1 MSRYNIPSNQYDA
14 YARSV
19 HGVALLQQNDLGAP
33 ACNNCH
39 GNHGAT
45 PPGVESISQVC
56 GSCHVLNAEL
66 FSKSP
71 HKQAFDR
78 RQLPECETCH
88 GNHAIVAATN
98 QLLGNGPDAVCS
110 RCHTQ
115 RENVKGF
122 HAAGLMRHLVDSLD
136 SDEEHAR
143 ELVDEAEQKGM
154 EIAEAKFRLRDIRQ
168 ARLETRTVVH
178 AFSEDRFREVVGKGL
193 TASTSVA
200 GEAQAAIDE
209 YYRRRIGLGVATFIM
224 SVLAVSLYLTIR
236 RLERGNTGAGN
247 T

>member
-1 MSRYNIPSNQYDA
+1 M
-14 YARSV
+14 
-19 HGVALLQQNDLGAP
+19 
-33 ACNNCH
+33 
-39 GNHGAT
+39 
-45 PPGVESISQVC
+45 
-56 GSCHVLNAEL
+56 
-66 FSKSP
+66 
-71 HKQAFDR
+71 
-78 RQLPECETCH
+78 
-88 GNHAIVAATN
+88 
-98 QLLGNGPDAVCS
+98 
-110 RCHTQ
+110 
-115 RENVKGF
+115 
-122 HAAGLMRHLVDSLD
+122 
-136 SDEEHAR
+136 
-143 ELVDEAEQKGM
+143 
-154 EIAEAKFRLRDIRQ
+154 RDIRQ